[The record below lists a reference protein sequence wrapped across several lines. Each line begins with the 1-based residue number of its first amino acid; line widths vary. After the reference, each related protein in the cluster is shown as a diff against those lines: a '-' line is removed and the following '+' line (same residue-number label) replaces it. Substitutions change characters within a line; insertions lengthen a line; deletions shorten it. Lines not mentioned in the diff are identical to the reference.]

1 MSNLRASWWRA
12 WPARDPRVTT
22 SAPTWPDDALLRR
35 IEDASLNASAPPQ
48 QFWLDGWLLRL
59 SPGKAR
65 RARSINALAG
75 GTRSVDDKLRE
86 AARRYH
92 AAGLPMFIR
101 ITPYSQPAGL
111 DQHLAGLGWHL
122 IDKTLVMVLSMA
134 DPAETIAGPGAAP
147 PPPAGIESV
156 AADAADYAAAVGAL
170 RGSSAQQIAA
180 HAQRLLQSPVLYTGL
195 LWRRAGE
202 VVACGQFA
210 REGDL
215 VGLYDIF
222 TAPPARGA
230 GLARQL
236 CAALLATAHKQGASA
251 AYLQVDGANAAAQ
264 AVYRRLG
271 FVFGYHYHYRCAD
284 ANAQ

>member
-1 MSNLRASWWRA
+1 MSQAA
-12 WPARDPRVTT
+12 PAG
-22 SAPTWPDDALLRR
+22 ADDALLRR

-65 RARSINALAG
+65 RARSINAVAA
-75 GTRSVDDKLRE
+75 GTRSIDDKLRE

-92 AAGLPMFIR
+92 DAGLPMFVR
-101 ITPYSQPAGL
+101 ITPFSQPAGL
-111 DQHLAGLGWHL
+111 EQHLAQLGWFH
-122 IDKTLVMVLSMA
+122 IDETHVMALPTLDAIDALC
-134 DPAETIAGPGAAP
+134 GAFDR
-147 PPPAGIESV
+147 PAGIESV
-156 AADAADYAAAVGAL
+156 AAGPADYAAAVGAL
-170 RGSSAQQIAA
+170 RGSSAQQIDA
-180 HAQRLLQSPVLYTGL
+180 HAQRLWQSPVPYTGL
-195 LWRRAGE
+195 LWRRAGD

-222 TAPPARGA
+222 TAPQARGA
-230 GLARQL
+230 GLAHSV
-236 CAALLATAHKQGASA
+236 CAALLVDARAQGARS

-271 FVFGYHYHYRCAD
+271 FADAYHYHYRCAD
-284 ANAQ
+284 PRAQ